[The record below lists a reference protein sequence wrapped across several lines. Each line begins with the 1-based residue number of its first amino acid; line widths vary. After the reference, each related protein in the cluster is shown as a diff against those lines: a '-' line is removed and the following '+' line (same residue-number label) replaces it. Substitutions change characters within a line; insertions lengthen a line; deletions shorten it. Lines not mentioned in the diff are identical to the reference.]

1 MRDPHAKAAGAEEP
15 GVGGEAGAG
24 RKPLV
29 VVMGVSGS
37 GKSTVGAQLAP
48 RLGVPFADADSF
60 HPRANIEKMSA
71 GTPLTDEDRAPWL
84 ASMADWLSQHAANGA
99 VLVCSAL
106 KRRYRDRLR
115 QTSSRLFFLHL
126 DGSYE
131 LISGRLAKRE
141 GHFMP
146 AGLLRS
152 QFEALEPLE
161 ADESGAVVPI
171 GGTVEQTA
179 ARALELAGAAPR

>member
-1 MRDPHAKAAGAEEP
+1 
-15 GVGGEAGAG
+15 
-24 RKPLV
+24 
-29 VVMGVSGS
+29 MGVSGS
-37 GKSTVGAQLAP
+37 GKSTVGELLAP

-60 HPRANIEKMSA
+60 HPRRNIEKMSA

-84 ASMADWLSQHAANGA
+84 ASMADWLAQHTESGA

-115 QTSSRLFFLHL
+115 QASSRLFFLHL

-131 LISGRLAKRE
+131 LIAGRLGKRE

-152 QFEALEPLE
+152 QFEALERLE
-161 ADESGAVVPI
+161 ADEAGAVVPVD
-171 GGTVEQTA
+171 GTVDQTTA
-179 ARALELAGAAPR
+179 RARALAGGAPRG